1 MLKSKKKRSAR
12 LKKAQPG
19 WATVRVSSASV
30 KRASA
35 VRDLLL
41 TKGQDVLP
49 PKLRGVVTVPAGDR
63 KVVLRRFGIGQV
75 LDLALTALEQATDG
89 RS

>member
-1 MLKSKKKRSAR
+1 MSKTKKSAR
-12 LKKAQPG
+12 HKPQPG
-19 WATVRVSSASV
+19 SATVRVSASSV

-41 TKGQDVLP
+41 TKGQDALP
-49 PKLRGVVTVPAGDR
+49 PKLRGVVTVPSGER